1 MRKRR
6 LWICLALGLFLTIS
20 PILLM
25 ELTPQPGRQQGAADK
40 VLSVLV
46 GPGVV
51 VSRPLFGIHNLG
63 FFILAPLLN
72 FICWSA
78 AAYAVCAFYARL
90 HRSAR

>member
-1 MRKRR
+1 MRNHR
-6 LWICLALGLFLTIS
+6 LWICLALGLFLTVS

-25 ELTPQPGRQQGAADK
+25 ELTPHPGRQQGAADK
-40 VLSVLV
+40 VLTVLV

-78 AAYAVCAFYARL
+78 AAYVVCAFYARL

>member
-1 MRKRR
+1 MKNRR
-6 LWICLALGLFLTIS
+6 LWICLALGLFLAAS

-25 ELTPQPGRQQGAADK
+25 ELTPQPGRQEGAADK
-40 VLSVLV
+40 VLSVVV

-51 VSRPLFGIHNLG
+51 VSHPLFGIHNLG

-72 FICWSA
+72 FIFWSA
-78 AAYAVCAFYARL
+78 AAYVFCTFYARL

>member
-1 MRKRR
+1 MSKR
-6 LWICLALGLFLTIS
+6 LWICLALGLFLTVS
-20 PILLM
+20 PVLLI
-25 ELTPQPGRQQGAADK
+25 ELTPQPGSQQGAADK
-40 VLSVLV
+40 VLSILV

-78 AAYAVCAFYARL
+78 AAYAVCAFHARL
-90 HRSAR
+90 HRSVR